1 MAASIQANGSL
12 QSEEAASWPL
22 DVRYPPLKLLRH
34 ARSEN
39 AIIWQGKTGECLCRM
54 IAVLIILWTV
64 GLTLILFEPRKQTSR
79 WLAGLVFCGSSGA
92 LSAVISDYILPYGER
107 TGYSADA
114 MLWLD
119 RAQAASSLVQY
130 YGLPFTFAMFAA
142 HYNPQRL
149 PEAWR
154 RALPYALMAPAVFI
168 MLTVRPLH
176 PLPFRAVVFWAL
188 PVVALGAYLILS
200 RRETLYLL
208 RRNHRYTALA
218 IVPAVVFSSVMNY
231 VLPSVGITEMWRY
244 NTWAVVL
251 AFLVFVI
258 ALFRYGFLDMQFLIT
273 RKKLD
278 ISLRAVTSGTA
289 VLNHAI
295 KNDVGKMKLFSA
307 KIKAHAEETNQPELL
322 EDIRVIEAAAQHIQD
337 MIMRV
342 KDQTQELALRPEQ
355 LDLADMLLELSQ
367 QVSLGLPAGVEA
379 NWEAEGPL
387 HLTADR
393 AQVLETV
400 QNLINN
406 ALEAMPGGGVL
417 TVKAYETPKWTVVQV
432 QDTGTG
438 MSREV
443 QRKVLEP
450 FFTTK
455 TASHRN
461 FGLGLSYCYHVMK
474 MHRGS
479 LFIES
484 QPGRGTT
491 VTIHFPRKK
500 EKHGATHPTVD
511 RGR

>member
-1 MAASIQANGSL
+1 
-12 QSEEAASWPL
+12 
-22 DVRYPPLKLLRH
+22 
-34 ARSEN
+34 
-39 AIIWQGKTGECLCRM
+39 M

-64 GLTLILFEPRKQTSR
+64 GLTLIIFDPRKKTVR
-79 WLAGLVFCGSSGA
+79 WLAALVFCGSSGA
-92 LSAVISDYILPYGER
+92 LSAVISDYIIPYGER
-107 TGYSADA
+107 NGFSPDA

-130 YGLPFTFAMFAA
+130 YGLPFTFVMFAA
-142 HYNPQRL
+142 HYHPQRL

-154 RALPYALMAPAVFI
+154 RALPYAILAPAVFI
-168 MLTVRPLH
+168 MLTIHPLH

-188 PVVALGAYLILS
+188 PVVALGAYLVLS

-218 IVPAVVFSSVMNY
+218 IVPAVMFSSVMNY
-231 VLPSVGITEMWRY
+231 VLPSFGITEMWRY
-244 NTWAVVL
+244 NTWAVVM
-251 AFLVFVI
+251 AFLVFLI

-307 KIKAHAEETNQPELL
+307 KIKAYAEETDQPELL
-322 EDIRVIEAAAQHIQD
+322 EDIRVIEAAAGHIQD

-342 KDQTQELALRPEQ
+342 KDHTQELALRPEP
-355 LDLADMLLELSQ
+355 LDLSDMLLELSH
-367 QVSLGLPAGVEA
+367 QVSLGLPPSVEA
-379 NWEAEGPL
+379 RWELNGPL
-387 HLTADR
+387 LLTADR

-406 ALEAMPGGGVL
+406 ALEAMPEGGEL

-432 QDTGTG
+432 QDTGMG
-438 MSREV
+438 MNRQELK
-443 QRKVLEP
+443 RVLEP
-450 FFTTK
+450 FYTTK
-455 TASHRN
+455 TGSRRN

-474 MHRGS
+474 MHKGS

-484 QPGRGTT
+484 TPGAGTT
-491 VTIHFPRKK
+491 VTIHFPGKK
-500 EKHGATHPTVD
+500 VKHGSRHTFVD